1 MAKEESEKGRMRRG
15 AEWEKEK
22 TRKDETDTK
31 WIHTVD
37 GLELVHTNVYEESK
51 REKVGFSPQL
61 PTLKPPQA
69 TERGTW

>member
-31 WIHTVD
+31 
-37 GLELVHTNVYEESK
+37 
-51 REKVGFSPQL
+51 
-61 PTLKPPQA
+61 
-69 TERGTW
+69 